1 MSDYFDFSTGRL
13 SVGTTARSSE
23 VNNLFDAIDTG
34 LDKLPSETHLKRGL
48 VNYAVA
54 GGTENALTLT
64 LPYAPSLYTDGMEV
78 LFKAGYTNTLP
89 ATININSLGAKSI
102 RRQDGTALVA
112 GDIVLAKI
120 FTLRYNSTS
129 DYFEIQGSPVGSAGT
144 GTMSTQN
151 AAAVS
156 ITGGTMDDVT
166 ITSSEPITFNSHQDT
181 DGDTKVQVEEGSDDD
196 TIRFDT
202 GGTER
207 VTITTTKVTS
217 NIPVQFNSHQD
228 TDGDTKVQVEEGS
241 DDDTIRFD
249 TGGTER
255 VVIDSSGLDVVS
267 GSILKGGTD
276 IRDTVETLTNKR
288 LTSPK
293 INEDVALSASAT
305 QLDTAATAVGNAT
318 ATPTAS
324 RIAMYDAN
332 LRLKSGAAPSALT
345 DVVRLDDF
353 PTDTLHF
360 LSNGNTA
367 HAATVDWNNYTSAGF
382 YWGDALT
389 NSPPA
394 IAASHTYLHMT
405 VLVHIISS
413 WVVQIARD
421 LNGSAQWQ
429 RAFVYGTW
437 GAWEIIWSKPITVAL
452 GGNFTSNISL
462 ARNGSVV
469 TASWGILYHSLRY
482 DPSSAAGVIPSLYR
496 PAAAKTLLQ
505 RVMAVAFS
513 TLNFSSAGTLSI
525 IHKDYTGGNAS
536 TTQAEGGGTSWI
548 V

>member
-129 DYFEIQGSPVGSAGT
+129 GYFEIQGSPVGSAGT

-166 ITSSEPITFNSHQDT
+166 ITSSEPIT
-181 DGDTKVQVEEGSDDD
+181 
-196 TIRFDT
+196 
-202 GGTER
+202 
-207 VTITTTKVTS
+207 
-217 NIPVQFNSHQD
+217 FNSHQD

-394 IAASHTYLHMT
+394 IAASHTHLHMT
-405 VLVHIISS
+405 VLVHTSS

-525 IHKDYTGGNAS
+525 IHRGYAGSDLS